1 MISGLKKVGGILEL
15 HFLAVLL
22 IVSLRKTAGA
32 WKAVFRA
39 KTISTALSLL
49 PMQSLANK
57 QYQTT
62 LKMLVFLVVNI
73 ILQLRKV
80 MMQ

>member
-49 PMQSLANK
+49 PM
-57 QYQTT
+57 
-62 LKMLVFLVVNI
+62 
-73 ILQLRKV
+73 
-80 MMQ
+80 